1 MSEAKGMS
9 TVRTTAPGWLTTLQG
24 FLTQL
29 ALFFGIVLIVLGIVS
44 LAYFAS
50 PLRLM
55 VEAFEQQ
62 NNDPT
67 IPILGALALIGG
79 IALLFA
85 TKTRSLRR
93 F

>member
-1 MSEAKGMS
+1 MA
-9 TVRTTAPGWLTTLQG
+9 
-24 FLTQL
+24 
-29 ALFFGIVLIVLGIVS
+29 
-44 LAYFAS
+44 
-50 PLRLM
+50 
-55 VEAFEQQ
+55 EAFEQQ